1 MDKAIKSL
9 LLLLL
14 VVACSTTESQPL
26 ATEIS
31 SSQEKWDAGRSSAD
45 SKVRMEEDWWTAF
58 DQPDL
63 NLSIR
68 TALESNYDLMA
79 AAARVQAVGARLR
92 AVAGDRLPQVNAGLG
107 LKRSRSNLIG
117 LPFPGSPDVLPIT
130 NNNFNLGLD
139 LSWEI
144 DLWGRLEASENAAI
158 ANLTASDADYA
169 ATRLSLAGQTAK
181 VWLARTDAHAQLKI
195 ATAQQQNAQEQLA
208 YWQLKLRHQSV
219 ADAFLQAESN
229 LALADA
235 AIPAATEQFEM
246 WDRQLALLMGGYPKR
261 SMQDQVHELPDLP
274 GPVPLGLPA
283 DLIQRRPDL
292 VSAEAEVRA
301 ARFSSEV
308 ANASL
313 YPRLALTGTGGTASN
328 ELTDLL
334 DFDFRTWSLG
344 ASLTAP
350 LFHGGT
356 LSAQAEAAEKMAVAS
371 ELQFA
376 QSLLRALAEVENAL
390 GSETQIKMRIAQLN
404 QQLDALERRTANSEN
419 RFQAGVGDAFSI
431 YQHRAEA
438 LRAKSSLHSARL
450 LLLTNRIDLY
460 LALGGGF
467 QTPPQR

>member
-1 MDKAIKSL
+1 MVKAYKPL
-9 LLLLL
+9 LLLPLM
-14 VVACSTTESQPL
+14 VACSTTEPQPL
-26 ATEIS
+26 GTEMAS
-31 SSQEKWDAGRSSAD
+31 PQQKWDTGDASMDSSA
-45 SKVRMEEDWWTAF
+45 MMGEDWWTDF

-63 NLSIR
+63 SLSIR

-79 AAARVQAVGARLR
+79 AAARVQAVSARLR

-107 LKRSRSNLIG
+107 LKRSRTNIIG

-181 VWLARTDAHAQLKI
+181 AWLARTDARAQLEI
-195 ATAQQQNAQEQLA
+195 ATAQQQNAQEQLS

-219 ADAFLQAESN
+219 ADALLQAEAN
-229 LALADA
+229 LALAEA
-235 AIPAATEQFEM
+235 AIPAATEQLEM
-246 WDRQLALLMGGYPKR
+246 WDRQLATLMGGYPSR
-261 SMQDQVHELPDLP
+261 SKEDMVSSLPTLP
-274 GPVPLGLPA
+274 GAVPLGLPA

-292 VSAEAEVRA
+292 VSAEAKVRE

-308 ANASL
+308 ADASL
-313 YPRLALTGTGGTASN
+313 YPVLALTGSGGITSN
-328 ELTDLL
+328 ELVDLL

-344 ASLTAP
+344 TSLTAP

-356 LSAQAEAAEKMAVAS
+356 LSAQAEAAEKLAVAS

-390 GSETQIKMRIAQLN
+390 GSEAQIQARIGELE
-404 QQLDALERRTANSEN
+404 QQLEALQRRSANSES

-431 YQHRAEA
+431 YQHRADA

-467 QTPPQR
+467 QTSPQR